1 MAKQDKLIEGLRNNL
16 KGVRF
21 NDACKIAEMIGF
33 TRQGGKGGHQAY
45 RRPGEPKLLNF
56 QDRGGYIVPYQ
67 ARQLLEMV
75 EKYWGC
81 DDE

>member
-1 MAKQDKLIEGLRNNL
+1 MTKQDKLIEGLRNNL

-33 TRQGGKGGHQAY
+33 TWQGGKGGHRAY
-45 RRPGEPKLLNF
+45 RRPGEPVLLNF
-56 QDRGGYIVPYQ
+56 QNWNGYIVPYQ
-67 ARQLLEMV
+67 AKQLLDMA